1 MKGMS
6 RTYIRFVYPEPLW
19 DEWFQADDL
28 STVLEVQKHVGKVN
42 IERRGED
49 LVVDK
54 LVWSAS

>member
-1 MKGMS
+1 MS